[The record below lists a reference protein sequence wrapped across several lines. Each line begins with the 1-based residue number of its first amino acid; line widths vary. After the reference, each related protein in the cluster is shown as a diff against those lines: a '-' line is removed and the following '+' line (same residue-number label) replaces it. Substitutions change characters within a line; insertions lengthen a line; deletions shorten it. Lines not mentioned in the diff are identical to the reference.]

1 MLKPLL
7 LLLIT
12 NASFDSLEIQIIDI
26 NSAKYEEL
34 NSIPFFTDEDIQ
46 KILKQRPYHSFN
58 EFAESLNLSSIERE
72 ILRNYIFISKKE
84 KKFINFIISF
94 NYDST
99 LNYKLRANLKYRE
112 FSLKFSESYFLLGYQ
127 NFYFG
132 NFYISKGL
140 GLISKVYFKN
150 NINNG
155 IYFYNNLALLFKF
168 KNFEVFFDTLRN
180 YLLSYNFRNSF
191 ISILGNEKPS
201 FVISNNLSVFSF
213 EILLS
218 KHLNYAYGINLKND
232 FIYLKLIFRKLLDT
246 SWNYSNTSEKFSIYL
261 KFKNYPITI
270 SSNFSNTYQYHS
282 INYKITD
289 GSNLEFRISEYYYK
303 IQFENEEGLKISIF
317 RDNAIKIGYK
327 FISIYQYRNLNSIC
341 DEYKPLFGCNVQ
353 LNENEN
359 YQLAID
365 FKYKFI
371 RLFLTNKQQFLS
383 FRYVQKF

>member
-12 NASFDSLEIQIIDI
+12 DVSFDSLEIQTIDI
-26 NSAKYEEL
+26 NNAKYEEL
-34 NSIPFFTDEDIQ
+34 NSIPFFTEEDIK
-46 KILKQRPYHSFN
+46 KILKQRPYYSFN
-58 EFAESLNLSSIERE
+58 EFAESLKLSSIERE

-94 NYDST
+94 NYDSN
-99 LNYKLRANLKYRE
+99 LNYKLRGNLKYKE

-140 GLISKVYFKN
+140 GLISKAYFKN
-150 NINNG
+150 SINNG
-155 IYFYNNLALLFKF
+155 FYFYNNLALFLKF

-180 YLLSYNFRNSF
+180 YLLSYNFRSSF
-191 ISILGNEKPS
+191 ISVLGNEKPF
-201 FVISNNLSVFSF
+201 FVISNNLNVFSF

-218 KHLNYAYGINLKND
+218 KHLNYAYGINLKNE
-232 FIYLKLIFRKLLDT
+232 FIYVKLIFRKLLDT
-246 SWNYSNTSEKFSIYL
+246 FWIYSNGDEKFSIYL

-270 SSNFSNTYQYHS
+270 SSNFSDSYQYHS
-282 INYKITD
+282 INYQITN
-289 GSNLEFRISEYYYK
+289 GSNLEFRISGYYYK
-303 IQFENEEGLKISIF
+303 IHFENEEGLKISIF
-317 RDNAIKIGYK
+317 KDNAIKIGYK
-327 FISIYQYRNLNSIC
+327 FISIYQYKNLNSIC
-341 DEYKPLFGCNVQ
+341 DEYNLLFGCNVK
-353 LNENEN
+353 LDENSN

-371 RLFLTNKQQFLS
+371 RLFLTNQQQFFSL
-383 FRYVQKF
+383 RLKI